1 MSTTMVG
8 RTGRYERRVER
19 RQSTGVHVGRIG
31 IGTVGFL
38 TILISAW
45 GGIIPY
51 VGPVFGYSAD
61 GTGSWDWTL
70 AHTVLALIPGVL
82 GVMAGLFILG
92 ETRGVAAGRGR
103 VSLTMAGLL
112 AALCGAWFVI
122 GPFAWPVITTSS
134 AYFVAASPLRELAN
148 IVGYSL
154 GTGVILATLG
164 GFAIGWAARHQP
176 VQGIATSDYA
186 QQDVP
191 MATSPAPVSAPAAQ
205 EPVVQEPVVQEPAAP
220 AQEPVV
226 QKEAGPVVSA

>member
-8 RTGRYERRVER
+8 RTGRYERRVDR
-19 RQSTGVHVGRIG
+19 RQSTGTGIHVGRVG

-45 GGIIPY
+45 GGIVPY

-70 AHTVLALIPGVL
+70 SHSVLALIPGIL
-82 GVMAGLFILG
+82 GVMAGFFILS

-122 GPFAWPVITTSS
+122 GAFAWPVITTNS
-134 AYFVAASPLRELAN
+134 AYFVAASPLRALAN
-148 IVGYSL
+148 IVGYGL

-176 VQGIATSDYA
+176 VQGAAMSAAA

-191 MATSPAPVSAPAAQ
+191 MATSPAPVGAPAVQEPVVREPAAPTQ
-205 EPVVQEPVVQEPAAP
+205 EPVVQE
-220 AQEPVV
+220 
-226 QKEAGPVVSA
+226 EASPIVSA